1 MTLFLQACAVAL
13 LVVILILSQGKAKDM
28 GMLLSLAGCCLVAL
42 VGLNYLGPVLDFLS
56 ALETLGNLDSAMIG
70 SLMKIAGIGMVTEIA
85 SLVCADSGN
94 GSLGK
99 AVQLMG
105 TAVVLWLS
113 VPLFTAL
120 VELVQKMLGEL

>member
-1 MTLFLQACAVAL
+1 MTLFLQACAVAM

-42 VGLNYLGPVLDFLS
+42 VALSYLGPVLDFLEG
-56 ALETLGNLDSAMIG
+56 LETLGNLDRTMIG
-70 SLMKIAGIGMVTEIA
+70 SLLKIAGIGMITEIA
-85 SLVCADSGN
+85 SLVCSDSGN

-99 AVQLMG
+99 TVQLMG
-105 TAVVLWLS
+105 TAVILWLS

-120 VELVQKMLGEL
+120 VELIQRMLGEL

>member
-1 MTLFLQACAVAL
+1 MTLFLQACAVAM

-42 VGLNYLGPVLDFLS
+42 VALSYLGPVLDFLVG
-56 ALETLGNLDSAMIG
+56 LETLGNLDRTMIG
-70 SLMKIAGIGMVTEIA
+70 SLLKIAGIGMIAEIA
-85 SLVCADSGN
+85 SLVCSDSGN

-105 TAVVLWLS
+105 TAVILWLS

-120 VELVQKMLGEL
+120 VELIQKMLGEL

>member
-1 MTLFLQACAVAL
+1 MTLFLQACAVAM

-42 VGLNYLGPVLDFLS
+42 VALSYLGPVLDFLEG
-56 ALETLGNLDSAMIG
+56 LETLGNLDRTMIG
-70 SLMKIAGIGMVTEIA
+70 SLLKIAGIGMITEIA
-85 SLVCADSGN
+85 SLVCSDSGN

-105 TAVVLWLS
+105 TAVILWLS

-120 VELVQKMLGEL
+120 VELIQKMLVEL